1 MNEAINYLLN
11 RNSMKMVT
19 APAPSDEELALILQT
34 AMSAP
39 DHGALRPWRFKIIRG
54 EAIKKF
60 ADFSIALKQA
70 SAEPFNPDKEAA
82 TRQWLAEV
90 PMIIA
95 VACHIDY
102 SNTKISES
110 ERMLATGAAVT
121 NILNATH
128 MLGYGAFWSTG
139 IATYIDEFQ
148 TGLGFDALDYRFMGF
163 LAIGTPKMPVP
174 QKERLSY
181 ELFTEEWTG
190 PITEKN

>member
-19 APAPSDEELALILQT
+19 SPAPSDKDLALILQA

-60 ADFSIALKQA
+60 ADFSIGLRQA
-70 SAEPFNPDKEAA
+70 STEPFNPDKEAA

-90 PMIIA
+90 PLIIA

-121 NILNATH
+121 NILNAAH

-163 LAIGTPKMPVP
+163 LAIGTPKMPIP

-181 ELFTEEWTG
+181 EFFTEEWTG
-190 PITEKN
+190 PISEKN